1 MKRNSEEEEVAM
13 AKIQTLYFEDGN
25 TVRKLNPEIEFE
37 EYQRKRKIE
46 EERQKRERRRA
57 KQVRQRR
64 KKLYSMYATAAI
76 VFCVCFFVGYI
87 YLQTQVNERTDNI
100 AKLETEIST
109 LKADNGATEA
119 RINTVANLANVRN
132 TALNELGMVYANADQ
147 IVYYDME
154 ASDYM
159 NQYNKI
165 P

>member
-1 MKRNSEEEEVAM
+1 M
-13 AKIQTLYFEDGN
+13 AKYQTIYIEEGN
-25 TVRKLNPEIEFE
+25 TVRKLQPEVDYE
-37 EYQRKRKIE
+37 EIRRRRIQDD
-46 EERQKRERRRA
+46 ERRKRERRRA
-57 KQVRQRR
+57 KMLRQRK
-64 KKLYSMYATAAI
+64 KKLYSIYATMAI

-100 AKLETEIST
+100 AKLETQIST

-119 RINTVANLANVRN
+119 RINTAANLANVRN

-159 NQYNKI
+159 NQYSKI

>member
-1 MKRNSEEEEVAM
+1 M
-13 AKIQTLYFEDGN
+13 AKYQTIYIEEGN
-25 TVRKLNPEIEFE
+25 TVRKLQPEVEYE
-37 EYQRKRKIE
+37 EIRRKRIQE
-46 EERQKRERRRA
+46 DERRKRERRRA
-57 KQVRQRR
+57 KQLRQRK
-64 KKLYSMYATAAI
+64 KKLYSIYTTMAI

-87 YLQTQVNERTDNI
+87 YLQTQVNERTDSI
-100 AKLETEIST
+100 AELETQISA

-119 RINTVANLANVRN
+119 RINTAANLANVRN

-154 ASDYM
+154 TSDYM

>member
-1 MKRNSEEEEVAM
+1 M
-13 AKIQTLYFEDGN
+13 AKYQTIYIEEGN
-25 TVRKLNPEIEFE
+25 TVRKLQPEVEYE
-37 EYQRKRKIE
+37 EIRRKRIQE
-46 EERQKRERRRA
+46 DERRKRERRRA
-57 KQVRQRR
+57 KQLRQRK
-64 KKLYSMYATAAI
+64 KKLYSIYATMAI

-87 YLQTQVNERTDNI
+87 YLQTQVNERTDSI
-100 AKLETEIST
+100 AKLETQISAI
-109 LKADNGATEA
+109 KADNGATEA
-119 RINTVANLANVRN
+119 RINTAANLANVRN